1 METSELFSEL
11 NQKLDKIIDLLKSAE
26 QICKEGAP
34 FLYANAD
41 VQKKLGVSSSTLQK
55 YRSTGMI
62 GFIQKGKK
70 IYYTQK
76 HIDDFL
82 SKDFDSEWVLILNL
96 AYHF

>member
-1 METSELFSEL
+1 METAELLSEL
-11 NQKLDKIIDLLKSAE
+11 NQKLDEIIDLLKTAE
-26 QICKEGAP
+26 EQGKENAP
-34 FLYANAD
+34 FLYTNAD

-76 HIDDFL
+76 HLDDFI
-82 SKDFDSEWVLILNL
+82 STDFDSE
-96 AYHF
+96 